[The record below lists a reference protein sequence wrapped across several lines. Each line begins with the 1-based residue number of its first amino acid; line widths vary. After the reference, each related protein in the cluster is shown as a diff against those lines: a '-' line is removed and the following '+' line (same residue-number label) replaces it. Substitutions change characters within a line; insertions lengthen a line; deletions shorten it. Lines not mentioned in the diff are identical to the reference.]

1 MRSMGNGIGPVGMEW
16 GISWDSGN
24 RCLKFCILID
34 HIKVDREDTEVVQLL
49 GQRRKRKLRMATV
62 ITLFEGALTPI

>member
-1 MRSMGNGIGPVGMEW
+1 MRSMGKGIGPVGMEW

-34 HIKVDREDTEVVQLL
+34 HIKVDREDPEVVQLL
-49 GQRRKRKLRMATV
+49 GQRRKSKVANGYSHYIV
-62 ITLFEGALTPI
+62 